1 MARSRKPDL
10 ILMDIL
16 MPKMDGYTSCYEIK
30 TDPVTKAIPVVML
43 TAVGYELNVQ
53 LSKDIGA
60 VGYIT
65 KPFSYHDLW
74 DAIGKFLP
82 STE

>member
-30 TDPVTKAIPVVML
+30 VV
-43 TAVGYELNVQ
+43 Y
-53 LSKDIGA
+53 
-60 VGYIT
+60 
-65 KPFSYHDLW
+65 FS
-74 DAIGKFLP
+74 
-82 STE
+82 